1 MPTVVETVRV
11 SQWGR
16 VHLHSDL
23 PAAVFC
29 VLRANFLPLRGL
41 SLGGGDAA
49 GAGGGGRAAARD
61 PGLLQAGKE
70 SRHGLGRPRCDPG
83 EEATNSGEDE
93 RAPTQLSIA
102 AERTTRCARRRAWAR
117 TPAGAPCLDFPIPA
131 RGRGPSRAEAA
142 ERRKCAKGTRLASR
156 TRDGA
161 APSRAGPGGGGGGGG
176 RSGAAPSGAGGLEP
190 RERRARP
197 RPSRRPGLAL
207 HILSWRRRHL
217 RQRSPEHGDTEQQE
231 GVATPLPIHPGRAAA
246 ARGSVRGVD
255 ADAARR
261 PRAPAPGPG
270 LPRGAGRAAR
280 AAAVGALGAP
290 GGGREAAPEE
300 TERCPAAGAHQGVR
314 TGERPATRLPPAL
327 SSPRTSSAPHPS
339 YAVASQVQAPLGTSR
354 LAFVPPSPPT

>member
-1 MPTVVETVRV
+1 MRE
-11 SQWGR
+11 
-16 VHLHSDL
+16 
-23 PAAVFC
+23 
-29 VLRANFLPLRGL
+29 
-41 SLGGGDAA
+41 GDAA
-49 GAGGGGRAAARD
+49 
-61 PGLLQAGKE
+61 
-70 SRHGLGRPRCDPG
+70 
-83 EEATNSGEDE
+83 
-93 RAPTQLSIA
+93 
-102 AERTTRCARRRAWAR
+102 
-117 TPAGAPCLDFPIPA
+117 
-131 RGRGPSRAEAA
+131 
-142 ERRKCAKGTRLASR
+142 ASR

-161 APSRAGPGGGGGGGG
+161 APSRAGPGGGGGGGCGG

-246 ARGSVRGVD
+246 ARGSGRGVD

-270 LPRGAGRAAR
+270 LPRGAGRAAG
-280 AAAVGALGAP
+280 AGAVGARGAP

-314 TGERPATRLPPAL
+314 TGERPATRFPPARP
-327 SSPRTSSAPHPS
+327 SPRTSSAPHPS
-339 YAVASQVQAPLGTSR
+339 SAVVSQVQAPLGTSR
-354 LAFVPPSPPT
+354 LAFFFKPPSHECARPQLNGIDLSSFLLILANAFQVTRGVQYPFPQGVCTPV